1 MFGKDFMKKLH
12 QAQEA
17 LVKVQAKLTEMRI
30 EFTSGGGMVKVV
42 MNGKKDILDMHI
54 DPQVVNPGDVEMLQD
69 LIVAALN
76 GASAKVEEELQGQF
90 GDLQGMMGDT
100 EIQ

>member
-1 MFGKDFMKKLH
+1 MFGKDFMKKLQ

-17 LVKVQAKLTEMRI
+17 LSQMQEKLGEMRI

-42 MNGKKDILDMHI
+42 MNGKKDIIDMHI
-54 DPQVVNPGDVEMLQD
+54 DPQVVNPNDVEMLQD

-76 GASAKVEEELQGQF
+76 GASAKVKEELQGQF
-90 GDLQGMMGDT
+90 GDFKGMLG
-100 EIQ
+100 EEG